1 MCIEAP
7 PDKEEPMVRIDTLDG
22 GGRFEAYLA
31 EPSGPPRAAIVVIQ
45 EIFGVNEGIRRKC
58 DHMAAKGYLALA
70 PDLFWRLRP
79 GVELDPDVESE
90 FKQALDLM
98 GQFDQD
104 EGIRDIEATIR
115 AARARLPEGGKVGV
129 VGYCLGGRLAFMTAA
144 RTDVD
149 ASVGYYAVGIPGLLG
164 EKNAIARPLMLHIA
178 GADHFVTPD
187 QQQAMHEGLDGHPR
201 ITLHDY
207 PGEDHGFAAE
217 MGKRR
222 SEEAA
227 QRADRRTEEFFAEH
241 LG

>member
-22 GGRFEAYLA
+22 QGSFDAYEAR
-31 EPSGPPRAAIVVIQ
+31 PSGPPRAAIVVIQ

-70 PDLFWRLRP
+70 PDLFSRLRP
-79 GVELDPDVESE
+79 GVELDPDDESE

-98 GQFDQD
+98 GKFDQD
-104 EGIRDIEATIR
+104 QGIRDIEATIR

-187 QQQAMHEGLDGHPR
+187 QQQAMHEGLDGEPR
-201 ITLHDY
+201 VTLHDY

-227 QRADRRTEEFFAEH
+227 KLADSRTEAFFAEH